1 MSEVPLLEQ
10 QARAFIR
17 QELASTG
24 TSIVTSNFR
33 PFAAVM
39 LHLMTREQAD
49 IPVVWMDSGYNTAE
63 TYRYAEQ
70 LRQRLSL
77 NLQVYT
83 PRRTRAQREALD
95 GPPPGRDSP
104 RFEDFV
110 REIKLE
116 PFDRALAALGPKRWF
131 TGVRAQ
137 DSAERA
143 QMSAISQDARGVL
156 KIAPL
161 LAWTSR
167 DLHQYLQRYDLPNNW
182 EYVDP
187 SKPVANQECG
197 LHLTPVDTAVS
208 RAETP

>member
-1 MSEVPLLEQ
+1 MMSEVPPLERE
-10 QARAFIR
+10 AREFIR
-17 QELASTG
+17 RELDDGAPA
-24 TSIVTSNFR
+24 IVTSNFR

-39 LHLMTREQAD
+39 LHLMTRERAD

-70 LRQRLSL
+70 LRERLSL
-77 NLQVYT
+77 DLRIYV
-83 PRRTRAQREALD
+83 PRRTRAHREALD
-95 GPPPGRDSP
+95 GAPPPRDSP
-104 RFEDFV
+104 RFDAFV

-116 PFDRALAALGPKRWF
+116 PFDRALAELQPKRWF

-143 QMSAISQDARGVL
+143 QMSAVSHDARGVL

-161 LAWTSR
+161 LTWTSR

-182 EYVDP
+182 AYDDP
-187 SKPVANQECG
+187 SKPLANEECG
-197 LHLTPVDTAVS
+197 LHLTP
-208 RAETP
+208 